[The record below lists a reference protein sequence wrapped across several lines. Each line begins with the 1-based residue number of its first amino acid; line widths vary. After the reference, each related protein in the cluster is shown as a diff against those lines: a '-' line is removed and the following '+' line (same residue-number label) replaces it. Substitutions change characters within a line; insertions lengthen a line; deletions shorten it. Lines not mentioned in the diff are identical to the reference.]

1 MQAGKSPRVTTRA
14 FSEPHR
20 GTPEHLPDWPKPS
33 TTAAPIGATKHY
45 TTPSLVLVSKPARIF
60 FQPDFPSFNNRT
72 TASQAEPKVSRPS
85 VNKSHSRFDPV
96 SPLCLIVLSII
107 GVFFIYSAQHYQQSN
122 DWIRQIV
129 WIFVGLSAYAVVS
142 YFDYKIFL
150 KYSHWLYSLGLI
162 ALILVKLS
170 PLGVTIYGAKRWLNV
185 GVTTVQPS
193 ELAKLACL
201 VIGASLLTRSEIGTI
216 KESRLTLAKMALAIS
231 IPFLFILFQPDLGS
245 ALVIPSVVF
254 AQLYASN
261 LTKSFFTTAFAIFAV
276 LVGLVLLDTHRYS
289 EYVIAKAEAKE
300 EQVVEGPT
308 YWIPVLEDYQRQRIM
323 GFIYPDRVDRRDV
336 GWNREQ
342 SIISVGSGG
351 LLGKGYLNGNQ
362 AQLGYLP
369 RAVAHNDFIFS
380 VIAEETGFLG
390 SVVVV
395 TLFGLLIGNSIRI
408 ATIARDRFGTLLV
421 IGVAT
426 LFSIHVFVN
435 IAMTIGLMPITGL
448 PLPFL
453 SHGGTFMVSC
463 CVLQGLAQ
471 SVYRFRKEF

>member
-1 MQAGKSPRVTTRA
+1 MSRSA
-14 FSEPHR
+14 FSYE
-20 GTPEHLPDWPKPS
+20 
-33 TTAAPIGATKHY
+33 Y
-45 TTPSLVLVSKPARIF
+45 
-60 FQPDFPSFNNRT
+60 
-72 TASQAEPKVSRPS
+72 SRL
-85 VNKSHSRFDPV
+85 DLI
-96 SPLCLIVLSII
+96 SPLCIAALSII
-107 GVFFIYSAQHYQQSN
+107 GVFFIYSAQHYQQSDEWTGLLNWVLQN
-122 DWIRQIV
+122 DWMRQVV
-129 WIFVGLSAYAVVS
+129 WMGIGAVAYISVS
-142 YFDYKIFL
+142 LVDYKIFL
-150 KYSHWLYSLGLI
+150 KYSHWIYSLGLI
-162 ALILVKLS
+162 LLAMVAFLPP
-170 PLGVTIYGAKRWLNV
+170 PLGVTILGAKRWLNV
-185 GVTTVQPS
+185 GFTTIQPS

-201 VIGASLLTRSEIGTI
+201 IVAANLLTRSEVGTL
-216 KESRLTLAKMALAIS
+216 KDSRLTLFKMALAIS

-245 ALVIPSVVF
+245 ALIIPSVVF

-261 LTKSFFTTAFAIFAV
+261 LTKSFFTVVIAIGTL
-276 LVGLVLLDTHRYS
+276 LVGLVVLDTYKFT
-289 EYVIAKAEAKE
+289 EYVTAEKSE
-300 EQVVEGPT
+300 EQIVERPH
-308 YWIPVLEDYQRQRIM
+308 YWIPMYTHQRERVM
-323 GFIYPDRVDRRDV
+323 GFLFPDKVNARDE

-351 LLGKGYLNGNQ
+351 LVGKGWLNGNQ

-408 ATIARDRFGTLLV
+408 ATIARDRFGTLLA

-426 LFSIHVFVN
+426 LFSVHVFVN

>member
-1 MQAGKSPRVTTRA
+1 MIAGISFQTCHIFLSTRVALVQKTDCGLQA
-14 FSEPHR
+14 
-20 GTPEHLPDWPKPS
+20 
-33 TTAAPIGATKHY
+33 I
-45 TTPSLVLVSKPARIF
+45 
-60 FQPDFPSFNNRT
+60 Q
-72 TASQAEPKVSRPS
+72 KVSRS
-85 VNKSHSRFDPV
+85 TVSKSHSRFDPI
-96 SPLCLIVLSII
+96 SLLCLIVLSII

-129 WIFVGLSAYAVVS
+129 WIFVGLTAYAVVS

-150 KYSHWLYSLGLI
+150 KYSHWLYSLGLLLL
-162 ALILVKLS
+162 ALVEFT
-170 PLGVTIYGAKRWLNV
+170 PLGATRYHAKRWLDV

-201 VIGASLLTRSEIGTI
+201 VIGASMLTRSEMGTL

-261 LTKSFFTTAFAIFAV
+261 LTKSFFTAAFAIFAV
-276 LVGLVLLDTHRYS
+276 IVGLALLDTLRFS

-300 EQVVEGPT
+300 EQVVEQPY
-308 YWIPVLEDYQRQRIM
+308 YWIPLLKDYQRQRIM
-323 GFIYPDRVDRRDV
+323 GFIYPDKVDRRDA

-351 LLGKGYLNGNQ
+351 LLGKGYLSGNQ

-395 TLFGLLIGNSIRI
+395 TLFGLLIGNCIRI

-463 CVLQGLAQ
+463 CVLQGLTQ